1 MEYIAE
7 IKNVSKKFGDETVV
21 REVSMF
27 LEPGKIY
34 GIAGRNGSGKTV
46 LFKMI
51 IGFLRPTA
59 GKIFVGGKEI
69 GKDADFAEDI
79 GIIIETPGFL
89 GSFSGYKNLEY
100 LAGIKK
106 QIGRDEIRKSMELTG
121 LDPDSRKKVKK
132 YSLGMRQRLGI
143 AQAIMEH
150 PKFLILDEPMN
161 GLDREG
167 AAEMRALFLRLRKEG
182 ITILLSS
189 HHGED
194 MEELCDE
201 VYEMEDGLLKKSP
214 DFNSTQSAN
223 PSDRPL

>member
-7 IKNVSKKFGDETVV
+7 VKNVSKRFGDETAV
-21 REVSMF
+21 REVSLF

-34 GIAGRNGSGKTV
+34 GIVGRNGSGKTV

-59 GKIFVGGKEI
+59 GKIFVHGKEI
-69 GKDADFAEDI
+69 GKDVDFAEDI

-89 GSFSGYKNLEY
+89 GGFSGYKNLEY

-106 QIGRDEIRKSMELTG
+106 QIGKEEIRKSMETVG

-150 PKFLILDEPMN
+150 PKLLILDEPMN

-167 AAEMRALFLRLRKEG
+167 AAEIRKLFLQLREEG
-182 ITILLSS
+182 VTILLAS
-189 HHGED
+189 HHKED
-194 MEELCDE
+194 ADELCDV
-201 VYEMEDGLLKKSP
+201 VYEMEDGCL
-214 DFNSTQSAN
+214 
-223 PSDRPL
+223 R